1 MPLVK
6 DTTERQIDSILDKSE
21 VKEFELIT
29 DDLKIIVLGKL
40 LGSFKDNLNT
50 EYYIYKI
57 DDSENWILYVNSNST
72 GTNNPNR
79 FYIKCNSIDQIKTK
93 IKDLISSSLNN
104 LSIIELLNI
113 NS

>member
-6 DTTERQIDSILDKSE
+6 NVLERQIDSILDKSE

-29 DDLKIIVLGKL
+29 DDFKITVSGKL

-50 EYYIYKI
+50 EYSIYKI

-72 GTNNPNR
+72 DTNSPNR
-79 FYIKCNSIDQIKTK
+79 SYIVCDSIEQIETQ
-93 IKDLISSSLNN
+93 IKDLILSSINN

-113 NS
+113 YS